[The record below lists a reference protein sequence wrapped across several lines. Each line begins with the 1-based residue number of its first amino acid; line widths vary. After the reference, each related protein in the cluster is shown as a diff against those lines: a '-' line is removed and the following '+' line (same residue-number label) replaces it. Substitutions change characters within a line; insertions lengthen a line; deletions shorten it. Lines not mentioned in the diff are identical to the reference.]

1 VFAFRCTQRLLNK
14 LQVPAIADPAAPTT
28 RLGDWYGN
36 VFFPGH
42 HRLMMFVSERSL
54 LPVVMPLRERSQLL
68 GNFRS
73 RLAELLLQ
81 LSVSEKAVSLE
92 LAQMRDASFARTASA
107 SLLGTMN
114 DFIRNARVHI
124 EMDDGLDLLEL
135 ELRLAD
141 TPCGPRVYRY
151 PNKLGRQLLSELD
164 IR

>member
-1 VFAFRCTQRLLNK
+1 
-14 LQVPAIADPAAPTT
+14 
-28 RLGDWYGN
+28 
-36 VFFPGH
+36 
-42 HRLMMFVSERSL
+42 MMFVSERSL

-81 LSVSEKAVSLE
+81 LSVSENAVSLE
-92 LAQMRDASFARTASA
+92 LAQMRDASFARTSNASV
-107 SLLGTMN
+107 LGTMN

-124 EMDDGLDLLEL
+124 EMDDGLDLLGL

-141 TPCGPRVYRY
+141 TPCGPRIYRY
-151 PNKLGRQLLSELD
+151 PNRLALQLLSDLD